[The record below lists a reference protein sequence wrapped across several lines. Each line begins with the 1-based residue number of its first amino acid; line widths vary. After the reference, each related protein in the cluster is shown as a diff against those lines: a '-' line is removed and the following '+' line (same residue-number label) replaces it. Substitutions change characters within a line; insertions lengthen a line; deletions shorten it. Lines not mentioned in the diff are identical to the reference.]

1 MPQSSESSVTALTDT
16 DYLVVDVETTGFSP
30 RRGDRIIEAAVLR
43 CRPGRGVIDR
53 FTTLVDPE
61 RAIGASHVHRLHAHD
76 LRGAPTF
83 VGVAERL
90 RARLSGGV
98 VVAHNL
104 RFDIA
109 FLDAEF
115 ERAGHRRID
124 GPTLC
129 TMELASRLD
138 LPVPGRSLAACCE
151 HFTIPLTAAHGAEHD
166 AHATAK
172 LLLHLLRDARAKG
185 LGRLD
190 DLALATGPE
199 HTTPSPEA
207 TPHRPRAEAPT
218 PARKPLRLVAA
229 VRRVAD
235 TTPMGSPEAAAY
247 LSLVDRVL
255 LDGVLTATEAD
266 ALIAMA
272 RRCCLDDN
280 DVERL
285 HVEYLRRLAEAA
297 GWDGALGRDETED
310 LGAVAALLGVHMPEW
325 RTPGD
330 EQEMSWKR

>member
-1 MPQSSESSVTALTDT
+1 MTALTDT

-53 FTTLVDPE
+53 FTTLVNPE
-61 RAIGASHVHRLHAHD
+61 RPIGASHVHRLHAHD
-76 LRGAPTF
+76 LHGAPTF

-90 RARLSGGV
+90 RAQLSGGI
-98 VVAHNL
+98 VVAHNI

-129 TMELASRLD
+129 TMELAARLD

-190 DLALATGPE
+190 DLALTTCPE
-199 HTTPSPEA
+199 HATTPPPETTA
-207 TPHRPRAEAPT
+207 RRPRAKAPT
-218 PARKPLRLVAA
+218 PVGRPLRLVAA

-247 LSLVDRVL
+247 LSLVDWVL

-272 RRCCLDDN
+272 RRCRLNDN

-285 HVEYLRRLAEAA
+285 HVEYLRRLAVAA
-297 GWDGALGRDETED
+297 GWDGGVGRDETED
-310 LGAVAALLGVHMPEW
+310 LGAVAALLGVHMPER
-325 RTPGD
+325 RTPDD